1 MSYGYISRKPYE
13 MEIRSEIISSRERQ
27 WGLEISRDYGTKIQ
41 SEGLEGGQQGP
52 EVDTGIGK

>member
-1 MSYGYISRKPYE
+1 MSYGYIGRKPYE

-41 SEGLEGGQQGP
+41 LEGGQQGP